1 MGLQLA
7 GDRHRRHPEVLL
19 QQPAEQDAALASMED
34 IGLPRALGT
43 IQRSW
48 HDPALLARQRRRQ
61 SAMPFAQAVLSARK
75 HAAVFGS
82 STV

>member
-7 GDRHRRHPEVLL
+7 GDQQRRRPDLPL
-19 QQPAEQDAALASMED
+19 QQPAEQDPAPASIED
-34 IGLPRALGT
+34 FGLPRALGT

-48 HDPALLARQRRRQ
+48 RG
-61 SAMPFAQAVLSARK
+61 SGMPFAQGFLSARK

-82 STV
+82 ETV